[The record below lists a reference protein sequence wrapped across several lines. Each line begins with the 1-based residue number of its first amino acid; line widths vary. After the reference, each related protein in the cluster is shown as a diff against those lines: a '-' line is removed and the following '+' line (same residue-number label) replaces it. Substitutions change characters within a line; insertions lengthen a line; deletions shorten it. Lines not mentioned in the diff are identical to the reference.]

1 MSLLYAIGLAAAVMI
16 AMVWLFR
23 VPRPAAFAIGSALIL
38 GLAGFALQSDPG
50 KPAAPTR
57 ATGEGRGEDGSPLV
71 ESRKLFFEKR
81 LPPPLYMVIAD
92 AYTRQ
97 GQYADAVGILRDVLD
112 KHPKDGE
119 AWVAL
124 GNVLVAHGQGMLSP
138 PAVLAYRKAS
148 LADPDSLAP
157 GFFMGVAELQA
168 GRLVEGYK
176 LWAMALSRS
185 PADAPGRAEL
195 EQRLAQLDTL
205 MRQIAAQR

>member
-1 MSLLYAIGLAAAVMI
+1 MSLLYAIGLAAAAMG

-23 VPRPAAFAIGSALIL
+23 LPKAAAFAIGSALIL

-50 KPAAPTR
+50 KPGAPAGAA
-57 ATGEGRGEDGSPLV
+57 EGGKGEDGTPLV
-71 ESRKLFFEKR
+71 ESRKLFFAKR
-81 LPPPLYMVIAD
+81 LPPPSYMIFAD

-97 GQYADAVGILRDVLD
+97 GQYADAVTILREVVD

-124 GNVLVAHGQGMLSP
+124 GNVLVAKGQGNLAP
-138 PAVLAYRKAS
+138 PALLAYRKAS
-148 LADPDSLAP
+148 QADPDSLAP

-176 LWAMALSRS
+176 LWAAALSQS
-185 PADAPGRAEL
+185 PPDAPGRAEL

-205 MRQIAAQR
+205 MRQIAAGR